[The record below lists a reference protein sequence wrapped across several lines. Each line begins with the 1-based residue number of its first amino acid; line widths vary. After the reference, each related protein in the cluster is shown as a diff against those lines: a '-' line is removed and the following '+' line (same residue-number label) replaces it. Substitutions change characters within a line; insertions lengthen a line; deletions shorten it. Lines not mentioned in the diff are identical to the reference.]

1 MAEFMQLME
10 NWDGYVALRERQAK
24 YSDSAVASALD
35 LLLNTGRMSSHRHE
49 YLIREAITTSDFP
62 GLFGFII
69 DRQLMAKYS
78 AWVPNWRAYCA
89 TGLLPNFNQ
98 AEYHKVSGNDEY
110 LPLVPEKTGY
120 PAIVPV
126 NGHYHRQVF
135 KHGRSFDISWEA
147 QINDLL
153 QAFADIPERFAT
165 AAVRTVARDVTNIYA
180 SVGGPDASLFG
191 APIADVDGANVT
203 NQGILALSVTNLGT
217 TLGLM
222 VAQAD
227 ANGEPISV
235 RGVHLV
241 VPPALELLA
250 RSILTSAV
258 VQQTGSATPVPT
270 VNVIA
275 QMGIQLHV
283 DPYLPIVDASAN
295 HDGTWYLF
303 ADPSQGKAMQ
313 MDFLRGHEQPEV
325 CMKASNKVSTSGAAI
340 SAFDGDF
347 ESDNTQY
354 RVRVVHG
361 GVALDPRYA
370 YAQVHV

>member
-1 MAEFMQLME
+1 MAEFMPLME
-10 NWDGYVALRERQAK
+10 NWDGFVSLREKQAK
-24 YSDSAVASALD
+24 FSESAVASALE
-35 LLLNTGRMSSHRHE
+35 LLLNTGRMASHRHE

-62 GLFGFII
+62 ALFGFIV
-69 DRQLMAKYS
+69 DRQMMAKYS

-120 PAIVPV
+120 PAIAPV

-147 QINDLL
+147 QINDILN
-153 QAFADIPERFAT
+153 AFSDLPERFAT
-165 AAVRTVARDVTNIYA
+165 AAIRTVARDVTDTFA
-180 SVGGPDASLFG
+180 SAAGPDVALFG

-203 NQGILALSVTNLGT
+203 NLGVLALDVTNLAI
-217 TLGLM
+217 TLELM
-222 VAQAD
+222 AMQRD
-227 ANGEPISV
+227 ANLEPISV

-250 RSILTSAV
+250 RSILTSTLIQA
-258 VQQTGSATPVPT
+258 GAALPVPT

-283 DPYLPIVDASAN
+283 DPYLPIVDTSGN
-295 HDGTWYLF
+295 RNGTWYLF

-313 MDFLRGHEQPEV
+313 MDFLRGYENPDI
-325 CMKASNKVSTSGAAI
+325 CMKASDRVSVSGAAV
-340 SAFDGDF
+340 SPMDGDF
-347 ESDNTQY
+347 ASDNTAY
-354 RVRVVHG
+354 RVRIIHG
-361 GVALDPRYA
+361 GAAFDPRYA
-370 YAQVHV
+370 YAQVHA